1 MRQRI
6 LITSTKPATRQSQH
20 AIGVAQRPDALP
32 DISRVDFA
40 DAAQVCGYAH
50 LLMSTARDHGVF
62 TGTCPA
68 RLLYALRTAAS
79 QWLATTERT
88 IADHTAA
95 DRLQILSW
103 HDTLHRLA
111 YGRAAEAAHL
121 ADQYRDVLKA
131 IAKGEIADRLPIAR
145 RMQGLLDTD
154 PRQLSAT
161 DLSWYTRTVDRW
173 IREAKAP
180 RPLAGHPADEALCIA
195 TFLCSIDLYIWMPDH
210 CDFQLT
216 LLRHFLPRLRPLLSI
231 AAADIASDATA
242 TEGSTTGAFAPEG
255 IAYDATAT
263 EGSFINGS
271 NTDNCRVGEMSVSHL
286 EALMALAVTASSYG
300 EPIDCHVIRIAALRR
315 LSTDATLDPFT
326 RRAYLLDLRHETLT
340 AR

>member
-6 LITSTKPATRQSQH
+6 LITATKPATRQSQH

-50 LLMSTARDHGVF
+50 LLMSTARDHGAF

-68 RLLYALRTAAS
+68 RLLYALRTAAR
-79 QWLATTERT
+79 QWLATAERT

-145 RMQGLLDTD
+145 RMQRLLDTD

-180 RPLAGHPADEALCIA
+180 RPLAGHPADEALRIA

-210 CDFQLT
+210 RDFQLT
-216 LLRHFLPRLRPLLSI
+216 LLRHFLPRLRPLLTI
-231 AAADIASDATA
+231 VAAGIASDATV
-242 TEGSTTGAFAPEG
+242 TEGCT
-255 IAYDATAT
+255 
-263 EGSFINGS
+263 INGTS
-271 NTDNCRVGEMSVSHL
+271 ADNCRVGDMSVSHL
-286 EALMALAVTASSYG
+286 EALMALAVTACSLG
-300 EPIDCHVIRIAALRR
+300 EPIDCQAIRIAALRR
-315 LSTDATLDPFT
+315 LSTDETLDPFT
-326 RRAYLLDLRHETLT
+326 RCAYLLDLRHETLT